1 MLAHLEIPKPVGV
14 FHVEA
19 RPAYEDAMA
28 KQIEVARQR
37 QGEGDVNA
45 LLNRGETWVVE

>member
-1 MLAHLEIPKPVGV
+1 
-14 FHVEA
+14 
-19 RPAYEDAMA
+19 MA

>member
-1 MLAHLEIPKPVGV
+1 V

-28 KQIEVARQR
+28 KQVEVARQR
-37 QGEGDVNA
+37 QGDGDIDA